1 MNINP
6 AAGTID
12 YFNVPKLAKGDR
24 AGKASAGEPDIL
36 ERLAAMRLEM
46 FAAAENLE
54 FEKAARM
61 RDELRKLESLAGE
74 EARTGATGG
83 AFDPYAP
90 PSPRKARA
98 RGAGTAKA
106 GAPRGTGR
114 RYKT

>member
-1 MNINP
+1 
-6 AAGTID
+6 
-12 YFNVPKLAKGDR
+12 
-24 AGKASAGEPDIL
+24 
-36 ERLAAMRLEM
+36 MRLEM

-74 EARTGATGG
+74 EARTGATGS

-90 PSPRKARA
+90 STPRKPSRA
-98 RGAGTAKA
+98 RGTGTAKA